1 MGSAQQESSMN
12 EIKLEDIERM
22 IGKLMIANYYNEQ
35 AMVKQMEQMQMQ
47 IQQLTATNSEPKVW
61 GTN

>member
-1 MGSAQQESSMN
+1 MDSAQQESSMN

-47 IQQLTATNSEPKVW
+47 IQQLTATNSEPKV
-61 GTN
+61 